1 MAANIECVHQ
11 SQGTRDS
18 NNDPSQAFHFCSYQN
33 LADTSR
39 FPRAHFGTPMSSPSL
54 QPSLA
59 PPGAGLPLP
68 ELWIA
73 RFLFKLGRLAYS
85 HDGATQR
92 FLGERAAIRS
102 LLNSASASQ
111 CGVPVLIP
119 RLKGLEDSSRF
130 WSVWMTL
137 EHLRITNTVF
147 ASVIQTL
154 SSGKL
159 PEFEARTEAVKPSPA
174 TGAESVASYEASCD
188 AILDVLHLHSELRH
202 TQRFPHP
209 WFGPMTAADWHL
221 LAGGHMAIH
230 RRQIEAILRGLPP
243 NESPKARA

>member
-1 MAANIECVHQ
+1 M
-11 SQGTRDS
+11 
-18 NNDPSQAFHFCSYQN
+18 
-33 LADTSR
+33 
-39 FPRAHFGTPMSSPSL
+39 
-54 QPSLA
+54 
-59 PPGAGLPLP
+59 P

-85 HDGATQR
+85 HDIATQR
-92 FLGERAAIRS
+92 FLQERTAIRN
-102 LLNSASASQ
+102 LINSTSASQ
-111 CGVPVLIP
+111 GAIPVLIP

-159 PEFEARTEAVKPSPA
+159 PEFEARTEAVKPSPD

-188 AILDVLHLHSELRH
+188 AILDVLNANSELRH

-230 RRQIEAILRGLPP
+230 RRQIEAILQGLPSKETP
-243 NESPKARA
+243 QARA